1 MTSNIWNLGWTITTK
16 SLHGHLY
23 VVNIYT
29 KDAVSSVQAL
39 IPAATA
45 FEFQTETSEDVLTP
59 VRGSTGYVRYIFD
72 GNTYDVMPETMTD
85 RYVEVTRDGD
95 VFWQGFLKAETFDD
109 VYDTI
114 THEVAIPCHSLLD
127 ALAYVNIDIPVS
139 DPTAVTFKRMVVD
152 AFDALMGEQTTIL
165 DYLFFP
171 RAGSGSTFHFP
182 SNVEQSYG
190 DVLSVPLWCYGFCDY
205 DEESADA
212 NTNGF
217 VGWSWLKV
225 FEEYMKILGTSMH
238 VAAGSLY
245 MTIPTVEDDY
255 SRYSWERMRNGGAS
269 VNVYGRKLSLLDEV
283 AFEST
288 NNTTSVTPP
297 MHSVKFSLG
306 CRSFEYGAKFDKD
319 KLYDTVT
326 YQTFPHGDY
335 YYQDGYT
342 GKTWQPNL
350 SLVQNVASIAVFD
363 VWKQSEDDE
372 HKTYSWKYGIRV
384 EGNTAAKP
392 QTPYRSDCVEA
403 FTLTGITPFNGKEGG
418 IFESGLLIN
427 GSATKWLVPDTSAN
441 PYIVASLHLSGY
453 WWVGGR
459 WMSDAEAASLGNEP
473 VFLLYLDEGGK
484 IKDNANLTSED
495 YLLHSD
501 KGGYLMPFGA
511 QYGLTPTDIV
521 GVPVLKIYEPFGY
534 QSGEFQVITDLSLEY
549 TSQEPSQKIEYGVNS
564 SWAGAWRHVRFT
576 GEFSIIANAKGQG
589 EYELDLNISNA
600 TANPGMEWYAPPA
613 YLVLGPFY
621 AFSIYDKPLNLIKVG
636 NAYAPDVLPYDI
648 LKRDGVRYRILSYGM
663 NTYDDEGK
671 VILFITDLGEE

>member
-1 MTSNIWNLGWTITTK
+1 
-16 SLHGHLY
+16 
-23 VVNIYT
+23 
-29 KDAVSSVQAL
+29 
-39 IPAATA
+39 
-45 FEFQTETSEDVLTP
+45 
-59 VRGSTGYVRYIFD
+59 
-72 GNTYDVMPETMTD
+72 MTD
-85 RYVEVTRDGD
+85 RYVEVTRDGN

-109 VYDTI
+109 VYDTN
-114 THEVAIPCHSLLD
+114 THEVAIPCQSLLD
-127 ALAYVNIDIPVS
+127 ALAYVNIDIPLS
-139 DPTAVTFKRMVVD
+139 DPTSVTFKRMVVD

-182 SNVEQSYG
+182 SYVEQLYG

-205 DEESADA
+205 EEGNAAA
-212 NTNGF
+212 NANGF
-217 VGWSWLKV
+217 IGWSWLKV

-238 VAAGSLY
+238 VTAGSLY

-255 SRYSWERMRNGGAS
+255 SRYSWDRMRNGGAS

-297 MHSVKFSLG
+297 KHSVSFSIG
-306 CRSFEYGAKFDKD
+306 CQSFEFGAKFDKD
-319 KLYDTVT
+319 KLYDTVASP
-326 YQTFPHGDY
+326 QTFPHYAY
-335 YYQDGYT
+335 YYREGNT

-350 SLVQNVASIAVFD
+350 SLVENVASIEVFD
-363 VWKQSEDDE
+363 VWKQSEDAN
-372 HKTYSWKYGIRV
+372 HRSYSWSYGIRI
-384 EGNTAAKP
+384 ENAGA
-392 QTPYRSDCVEA
+392 EA
-403 FTLTGITPFNGKEGG
+403 FTLTGITPFNGADYG
-418 IFESGLLIN
+418 SGLLIN

-441 PYIVASLHLSGY
+441 PYIVASLHFSGY
-453 WWVGGR
+453 WWGGGV
-459 WMSDAEAASLGNEP
+459 WMSDSVYGEQK
-473 VFLLYLDEGGK
+473 FFLYLDENGK

-511 QYGLTPTDIV
+511 QYGLRAEDAY
-521 GVPVLKIYEPFGY
+521 GVPELKIYVPSDY

-549 TSQEPSQKIEYGVNS
+549 TAEKLPQKIEYGVMS
-564 SWAGAWRHVRFT
+564 SWSGAWSHERFS
-576 GEFSIIANAKGQG
+576 GKYSIICNAKGQG
-589 EYELDLNISNA
+589 EYKLELNIGHS
-600 TANPGMEWYAPPA
+600 TSSPGMVWYAPPS

-621 AFSIYDKPLNLIKVG
+621 ARSVYDKPLYLIKVG

-663 NTYDDEGK
+663 NTYDDEGQ